1 MGFSDRR
8 LIVGTVPCPVD
19 GIGRN
24 ALEVALFA
32 MKALV
37 LDEEPDLTVHDVVDL
52 LRLVLMGLG
61 MITGRPGG
69 DHEAAFIAVALSHNH
84 GSRSRFSRL
93 DALRLRNIAAFN
105 M

>member
-1 MGFSDRR
+1 MGFSDRG
-8 LIVGTVPCPVD
+8 LFVGTVPCPVYR
-19 GIGRN
+19 IGRN
-24 ALEVALFA
+24 ALEVTLFA
-32 MKALV
+32 MKAFV
-37 LDEEPDLTVHDVVDL
+37 LDEEPNLTVHHVVDL

-84 GSRSRFSRL
+84 GSRSCFSRL
-93 DALRLRNIAAFN
+93 DSLRLRNIAAFN

>member
-8 LIVGTVPCPVD
+8 LFVRTVPCPVY
-19 GIGRN
+19 GVGRN
-24 ALEVALFA
+24 ALKVPFFA
-32 MKALV
+32 MKAFV
-37 LDEEPDLTVHDVVDL
+37 LDEEPDLTIHHVIDL

-84 GSRSRFSRL
+84 GSRSCFSRL